1 MLNKSNKTVKK
12 SCEKALNLKTKI
24 NMAKKLQKS
33 YKNAF
38 LKKKVLSLFLETD
51 TEELFLM
58 SDGRVFQRVG
68 AATEKYLAPYVLKL
82 KCGIERRFLDDERS

>member
-1 MLNKSNKTVKK
+1 
-12 SCEKALNLKTKI
+12 
-24 NMAKKLQKS
+24 MAKKLQKS

-68 AATEKYLAPYVLKL
+68 AATEKYLTPYVLKL

>member
-1 MLNKSNKTVKK
+1 
-12 SCEKALNLKTKI
+12 
-24 NMAKKLQKS
+24 MAKKLQKS

-68 AATEKYLAPYVLKL
+68 VATEKYLAPYVLKL
-82 KCGIERRFLDDERS
+82 KCGIERRFLDDERSWHQIHCVVPKIIHTSPI